1 MKKRY
6 WGIFFPLNY
15 IALLFFIL
23 INFQVS
29 YAQCTAYTLNTH
41 CTTAAP
47 TVVGNSITCT
57 PPTNNAGRRN
67 FLVTNM
73 VAGNIYRVSNC
84 GSGFDTQLTIFN
96 AAGTASV
103 AYNDDNGPGCVG
115 SAASIDFIPPTTG
128 DYRMQLNRFNCNS
141 ITDQTHGTI
150 TVTLIGAAP
159 PAPANDLCSNA
170 TPLPCGTTNLAG
182 TTVNTTNIANVS
194 GCSMSNYGVWYT
206 FVGNGQQTTIT
217 TNPSFDIKLSVSTG
231 TCGSMTNIVCTDAA
245 PETATFTTVNGVTY
259 YVYVAHWSAGSTTT
273 GTFTISRSCTAAP
286 TPPVNDLCSNATA
299 LPCGTTNLAGTTVN
313 TTNIANVSG
322 CSMSNYGVWYTFVG
336 DGQQTTITTNPAFDI
351 KLSVST
357 GTCGSLTNIACTD
370 AAPET
375 ATFTTV
381 NGVTYY
387 VYVAHWLAGST
398 TTGTFTISRTCTA
411 APPPLSNDNCATAIN
426 VAVNS
431 NLSCTS
437 TTSGTTVGATQSQTG
452 CLGTADDDVWYS
464 FVATSTIH
472 SVTVTP
478 GTLSDAVLQVFS
490 GPCSSLSSMACVDN
504 TISTA
509 ETATL
514 SGLTIGN
521 TYYFRVYSYSN
532 GTGQGTFTAC
542 ITTPVDPCSA
552 ITTVASCGLQINVN
566 FASGSGSYPTSACG
580 WSTPGNEV
588 LFSFTPTTTGIYSI
602 QQISSFGTINYQYKT
617 ASTGCNNTG
626 WTCLSQVS
634 GSSAPYNLTLNAGI
648 EYYFL
653 LDPESTTGGNVSF
666 IINCPCNFG
675 NGTGTTSLAC
685 PDVISGGLGLNGADP
700 FPIDCNTTS
709 SCVDIEAIYTPI
721 AQTTSYSV
729 SSIPYS
735 PPYQIGCLQNPVS
748 VNVDDVWSPVVNL
761 PFDFCFYGNNFNQCL
776 IGSNGVL
783 TFDLT
788 NNTPGGYSTWSFN
801 NNLPNNTLFMNTIF
815 GVYHDIDPSKG
826 GSVGYELITL
836 NTGCRAL
843 VVSWHK
849 VPMFSSTCNSILYS
863 GMMVLYENTNV
874 IEIYIQEKNV
884 CSSWNSGNAIV
895 GLQNGNGSQAI
906 VAPGRNGLDTD
917 WTVVNEAWR
926 FTPTGAP
933 LTTVTWFEG
942 SGTSGP
948 IVGNTDVISVCPTS
962 TTVYTAQVIY
972 QLCTGNTLIETAET
986 TVTVLGDKTW
996 NGSIDTD
1003 WDKPNNWTPAGIP
1016 YLTDCVIIPVTPND
1030 PIISGTNYHGMA
1042 GTLTIYNGAT
1052 LTVNSNNMITVT
1064 DWVNVNTGGTFIINN
1079 NSSLVQVNNVTN
1091 TGNIIYR
1098 RNTNIRRLDY
1108 VYWSSPVA
1116 GFIVNNI
1123 SSPIA
1128 PGPIYTWHPTVAN
1141 PNGGQGNWQAAG
1153 GSTMLPGRGYIVRG
1167 PNSFTNTPATLFGS
1181 FTGVPNNGPYTVP
1194 ISRGSIQ
1201 TSFTGA
1207 NGTSITNLSDNNN
1220 LLGNPY
1226 PSSIRASQF
1235 LFDNRTKIEGNV
1247 KLWTHGNLPAI
1258 ISSPFYDTYTYNY
1271 SPGDYLTYNFTGT
1284 SCCPTM
1290 GADLF
1295 IGAGQGF
1302 FIQMLDGPAASDV
1315 ISFGNHLRSASYDN
1329 SLFYRHANQETS
1341 VEQLIPSEKSRF
1353 WLDIINVQNTSDRTL
1368 VGYVEG
1374 ATMEKDNF
1382 FDSSIAITNNLSVF
1396 SIIDDLKLNIQGR
1409 ALPFNTLDEVPI
1421 GFHAPSAGNYTI
1433 AIAAVDGLFIDQ
1445 DILLEDLYLNSVHD
1459 LKQSPYTFQ
1468 TINGTFID
1476 RFKIIY
1482 ETSSTLSNPTFSIE
1496 NIIRVITN
1504 ENVVVSSSIE
1514 NIESIQ
1520 VFNVLGQMIHQSR
1533 NINSKLV
1540 ELSQL
1545 QRNNTTL
1552 LLKIKLTDGTTSIEK
1567 VIY

>member
-6 WGIFFPLNY
+6 WGIFFPFKC
-15 IALLFFIL
+15 IQFIFL
-23 INFQVS
+23 IVTFISSIETN
-29 YAQCTAYTLNTH
+29 AQCTNTSAWGSATAPTANVPVTISTCNYQTEYSTISSIVSGNTYQVSNSCGGYITVRSGSYNGTVISH
-41 CTTAAP
+41 GNSPHTFTATSSGTYYVHYNTNAGCGTATNCCTT
-47 TVVGNSITCT
+47 TITCT
-57 PPTNNAGRRN
+57 SCSTPT
-67 FLVTNM
+67 
-73 VAGNIYRVSNC
+73 
-84 GSGFDTQLTIFN
+84 
-96 AAGTASV
+96 
-103 AYNDDNGPGCVG
+103 P
-115 SAASIDFIPPTTG
+115 
-128 DYRMQLNRFNCNS
+128 
-141 ITDQTHGTI
+141 
-150 TVTLIGAAP
+150 
-159 PAPANDLCSNA
+159 PANDLCSNA

-206 FVGNGQQTTIT
+206 FVGDGQQTTIT
-217 TNPSFDIKLSVSTG
+217 TNPAFDIKLSVSTG
-231 TCGSMTNIVCTDAA
+231 TCGSMTNIACTDAA

-259 YVYVAHWSAGSTTT
+259 YVYVAHWLAGSTTT
-273 GTFTISRSCTAAP
+273 GTFTISRTCSTAP
-286 TPPVNDLCSNATA
+286 TPPANDLCSNATA

-357 GTCGSLTNIACTD
+357 GTCGSMTNIACTD

-411 APPPLSNDNCATAIN
+411 APPPLTNDNCATAIN

-431 NLSCTS
+431 NLICTS

-472 SVTVTP
+472 TVTVTP

-490 GPCSSLSSMACVDN
+490 GPCGSLTSLACSDN
-504 TISTA
+504 TISGA
-509 ETATL
+509 ESATI

-532 GTGQGTFTAC
+532 GSGQGTFTAC
-542 ITTPVDPCSA
+542 ITTPVNPCSA
-552 ITTVASCGLQINVN
+552 ITTITSCGLQINVN
-566 FASGSGSYPTSACG
+566 IAGGSGSFPNSACG
-580 WSTPGNEV
+580 WTTPGNEMI
-588 LFSFTPTTTGIYSI
+588 FSFTPATTGLYSL
-602 QQISSFGTINYQYKT
+602 QQLSSFGTIDYQYKI
-617 ASTGCNNTG
+617 ASSACGSTG
-626 WTCLSQVS
+626 WTCISAVS
-634 GSSAPYNLTLNAGI
+634 GAAPAANINLTAGV
-648 EYYFL
+648 EYLFL

-666 IINCPCNFG
+666 IINCPCIFG

-700 FPIDCNTTS
+700 FPIDCNSTS

-729 SSIPYS
+729 TNIPYN
-735 PPYQIGCLQNPVS
+735 PPYQFACLQNPVS
-748 VNVDDVWSPVVNL
+748 VNIDDVWSPVVNL

-801 NNLPNNTLFMNTIF
+801 SNLPNNTLFMNTIF

-895 GLQNGNGSQAI
+895 GLQNGNGTQAI
-906 VAPGRNGLDTD
+906 VAPGRNGLDAD

-948 IVGNTDVISVCPTS
+948 VVGNTDVINVCPTS
-962 TTVYTAQVIY
+962 TTVYTAQVTY

-1003 WDKPNNWTPAGIP
+1003 WNKPNNWTPAGIP

-1116 GFIVNNI
+1116 GFNVNNI

-1167 PNSFTNTPATLFGS
+1167 PNSFTDTPSTLFGS

-1201 TSFTGA
+1201 TSFTGT
-1207 NGTSITNLSDNNN
+1207 NGTLITNLSDNNN

-1226 PSSIRASQF
+1226 PSAIRASQF
-1235 LFDNRTKIEGNV
+1235 LFDNRTKIVGNV

-1258 ISSPFYDTYTYNY
+1258 ISSPFYDTYAYNY

-1315 ISFGNHLRSASYDN
+1315 ISFGNHLRSATYDN
-1329 SLFYRHANQETS
+1329 SLFYRHANQETN

-1353 WLDIINVQNTSDRTL
+1353 WLDIINAQNVSERTL
-1368 VGYVEG
+1368 IGYVEG
-1374 ATMEKDNF
+1374 ATMDIDNF
-1382 FDSSIAITNNLSVF
+1382 FDSSIAITNDLSVF

-1409 ALPFNTLDEVPI
+1409 ALPFNSSDEVPI
-1421 GFHAPSAGNYTI
+1421 GFHAPSAGNYSI
-1433 AIAAVDGLFIDQ
+1433 AIAAVDGFFNDQ
-1445 DILLEDLYLNSVHD
+1445 SILLEDLYLNSVHD

-1468 TINGTFID
+1468 TVSGTFID